1 MISSTIEVICK
12 SYSLFFRYAH
22 LCVSLSRFRI
32 GLPVCDNVFK
42 ELKCHQMRDFR
53 SPSVEEM
60 VHSYETV
67 RSTGLTK
74 VRLGNVGVFVHTE
87 KDRKYLLARV
97 DRSAY

>member
-1 MISSTIEVICK
+1 MGRPMKATCRLEQQGFAPGSFT
-12 SYSLFFRYAH
+12 LLAFF
-22 LCVSLSRFRI
+22 
-32 GLPVCDNVFK
+32 P
-42 ELKCHQMRDFR
+42 EHQMRDFR